1 MKTTHPAFWG
11 AAWAGLA
18 VGGAL
23 TVFGLTSLS
32 DVASLAGGY
41 GLMLMGTALFLL
53 AGLKL
58 RERLVARAETRR
70 VRRIALARLPQ
81 RPMPTTT
88 FGDQVATPATAPAS
102 STSRAA

>member
-1 MKTTHPAFWG
+1 MKNTHPAFWG
-11 AAWAGLA
+11 AAWAGVA

-23 TVFGLTSLS
+23 TLFGLTSLG

-41 GLMLMGTALFLL
+41 GLMLMGTALFAL

-58 RERLVARAETRR
+58 RKRLMERAESRR

-81 RPMPTTT
+81 RPATTT
-88 FGDQVATPATAPAS
+88 FGEQSPASVSAPATANR
-102 STSRAA
+102 TS

>member
-58 RERLVARAETRR
+58 RERLMERAETRR

-81 RPMPTTT
+81 RAAPATT
-88 FGDQVATPATAPAS
+88 FGDHPAAATAPAS

>member
-41 GLMLMGTALFLL
+41 GLMLMGTSLCLV

-58 RERLVARAETRR
+58 RERLMERAETRR
-70 VRRIALARLPQ
+70 VRRVALARLPQ
-81 RPMPTTT
+81 RPAPATT
-88 FGDQVATPATAPAS
+88 FGDHATPATNPAS

>member
-1 MKTTHPAFWG
+1 MKNTHPAFWG
-11 AAWAGLA
+11 AGWAGLA

-23 TVFGLTSLS
+23 TLFGLSSMS

-41 GLMLMGTALFLL
+41 GLMLMGTAVFLL

-58 RERLVARAETRR
+58 RERVIERMESRR

-81 RPMPTTT
+81 RPPAPT
-88 FGDQVATPATAPAS
+88 FGDQAPAPVTAPAS
-102 STSRAA
+102 TRSRAA